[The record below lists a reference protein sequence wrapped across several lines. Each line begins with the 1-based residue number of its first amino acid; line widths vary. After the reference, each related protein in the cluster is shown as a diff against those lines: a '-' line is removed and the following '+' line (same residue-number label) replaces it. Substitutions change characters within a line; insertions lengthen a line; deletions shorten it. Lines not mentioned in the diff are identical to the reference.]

1 MTDEDLREVLIFLR
15 FIKTKNAYRLLD
27 LVEEEKEKG
36 ELYGKDCYVGA
47 GDQPYTEC

>member
-1 MTDEDLREVLIFLR
+1 MTDEDLHEVLIFLR

-36 ELYGKDCYVGA
+36 ELHGKDH
-47 GDQPYTEC
+47 